1 MNFIFKQIYSI
12 QCRVLS
18 HKNMTK
24 YWKIPQSFWK
34 TNCITNKEESF
45 NNILRK
51 YRLNLINPGQNN
63 GIQHLMFD
71 PWTLSTTLNTSLR
84 GSLDHTHLVTM
95 DVTFLNTNIPYDEI
109 SSPAR
114 RCWIE
119 ERFRVYTHPLHH
131 CSTNDSDKLEKIQL
145 CAGLLILV

>member
-1 MNFIFKQIYSI
+1 MISLVLIKIMSPEMYFVIQNQAHNTWIHEQIMNFIFKQIYSI

-63 GIQHLMFD
+63 GIQHLIFN
-71 PWTLSTTLNTSLR
+71 PWTLSTTLNTFLR
-84 GSLDHTHLVTM
+84 GSPDHTRLVTM
-95 DVTFLNTNIPYDEI
+95 VSRPY
-109 SSPAR
+109 
-114 RCWIE
+114 
-119 ERFRVYTHPLHH
+119 YT
-131 CSTNDSDKLEKIQL
+131 
-145 CAGLLILV
+145 LIFHTMKCPVLQGGVG